1 MRTRQAHSLVAS
13 LLLIAFLA
21 LGTVTLGH
29 AVTHA
34 DPGDCAAC
42 AAVTT
47 TPTVLVAAALL
58 AFVTMTTPVRPA
70 LAPARGRRSHHAPPA
85 LRGPPSAF

>member
-1 MRTRQAHSLVAS
+1 MRPHTAHSFVVS
-13 LLLIAFLA
+13 LLIVAFVA

-42 AAVTT
+42 MAVST
-47 TPTVLVAAALL
+47 TPAVLVAAALL
-58 AFVTMTTPVRPA
+58 TVTLCATITPHP
-70 LAPARGRRSHHAPPA
+70 LAPAPAFRPHHALPA
-85 LRGPPSAF
+85 LRGPPRPL

>member
-1 MRTRQAHSLVAS
+1 MRTRQSHSLVAS

-34 DPGDCAAC
+34 DPGDCVAC

-47 TPTVLVAAALL
+47 TPVLIAAAAALTL
-58 AFVTMTTPVRPA
+58 VTVTMPVRPA
-70 LAPARGRRSHHAPPA
+70 LAPARGRRSHHAPPG